1 MDTAEDKKKKK
12 NFDLL
17 EAEIAVPII
26 DAAREA
32 HGQGRGTFTC
42 SAPTTTTDGNLFALK
57 RKNYGT
63 TFTYDIGPL
72 IDAIERIGWTLTFVE
87 HIPLVPRELEEI
99 GSVTL
104 LFNEVRAHMIFRRKT
119 T

>member
-42 SAPTTTTDGNLFALK
+42 SAPTTIADGQHFAIK
-57 RKNYGT
+57 RKSYGKT
-63 TFTYDIGPL
+63 QMYDIGPL
-72 IDAIERIGWTLTFVE
+72 IDSIERIGWTLTFVE
-87 HIPLVPRELEEI
+87 HIPLVPVQADF
-99 GSVTL
+99 GGTTL
-104 LFNEVRAHMIFRRKT
+104 LYNEVRAHMIFRRKT

>member
-1 MDTAEDKKKKK
+1 MDTGADKKKKK
-12 NFDLL
+12 SFDLL

-42 SAPTTTTDGNLFALK
+42 SAPTTTTDGNILALK
-57 RKNYGT
+57 RKNVGK
-63 TFTYDIGPL
+63 TYSYDVGPL

-87 HIPLVPRELEEI
+87 HIPLVPVNVEI
-99 GSVTL
+99 SGATL
-104 LFNEVRAHMIFRRKT
+104 LYNEVRAHMIFRRKT

>member
-17 EAEIAVPII
+17 EAEIAVPLI

-42 SAPTTTTDGNLFALK
+42 SAPTTIADGQHFAIK
-57 RKNYGT
+57 RKSYGKT
-63 TFTYDIGPL
+63 QMYDIGPL
-72 IDAIERIGWTLTFVE
+72 IDSIERIGWTLTFVE
-87 HIPLVPRELEEI
+87 HIPLVPITVEL
-99 GSVTL
+99 GGTTAS
-104 LFNEVRAHMIFRRKT
+104 FGEVRAHMIFRRKT

>member
-1 MDTAEDKKKKK
+1 MDTGADKKKKK

-17 EAEIAVPII
+17 EADIAVPII

-42 SAPTTTTDGNLFALK
+42 SAPTTTTDGNILALK
-57 RKNYGT
+57 RKNYGK

-72 IDAIERIGWTLTFVE
+72 IDAIERIGWALTFVE
-87 HIPLVPRELEEI
+87 HIPLVPVNIEI
-99 GSVTL
+99 SGTTL
-104 LFNEVRAHMIFRRKT
+104 LYNEVRAHMIFRRKT

>member
-12 NFDLL
+12 SFDLL

-57 RKNYGT
+57 RKNYGKT
-63 TFTYDIGPL
+63 YAYDIGPL
-72 IDAIERIGWTLTFVE
+72 IDAIERIGWALTFVE
-87 HIPLVPRELEEI
+87 HIPLVPVQADF
-99 GSVTL
+99 GGATL
-104 LFNEVRAHMIFRRKT
+104 LYNEVRAHMIFRRKT